1 MKKKAEEIKKIYEGL
16 ATEEQKSMSRLAE
29 LIEKR
34 AMKPE
39 AVTEMMENIF
49 SQATAAEEQHPEL
62 EIIEGM
68 THEEYAKAYKK
79 MAEQVAAAPEKY
91 EEHAKQF
98 GMSAADL
105 EILFAEING
114 VVEKYPEI
122 WESQEHAQMLH
133 PKNLGILLD
142 VFKKES

>member
-79 MAEQVAAAPEKY
+79 MAEQVAAHKTII
-91 EEHAKQF
+91 KLNF
-98 GMSAADL
+98 DDSVSL
-105 EILFAEING
+105 
-114 VVEKYPEI
+114 
-122 WESQEHAQMLH
+122 
-133 PKNLGILLD
+133 
-142 VFKKES
+142 